1 MIINDSFEVEAP
13 LDTVWAL
20 LKDVPRVAPC
30 IPNAKITEVVDE
42 RTYKAEIGLKVGP
55 VSVSYKAT
63 IVIERIDDA
72 THSVEMN
79 VRGNEGKGRADVNAR
94 VVSRAEA
101 RGSATHVTL
110 EANATMTG
118 IIATVGGR
126 LIEGVAK
133 VTTAK
138 FAQNLAK
145 IAAVDA

>member
-1 MIINDSFEVEAP
+1 MIINDSFDVEAP
-13 LDTVWAL
+13 LETVWSL

-30 IPNAKITEVVDE
+30 IPNAKITEVIDDK
-42 RTYKAEIGLKVGP
+42 TYKAEISMKVGP

-63 IVIERIDDA
+63 IVIEKIDDA

-79 VRGNEGKGRADVNAR
+79 VRGNEGKGRGDVNAR
-94 VVSRAEA
+94 VVSHAET
-101 RGSATHVTL
+101 RGTGTHVTL
-110 EANATMTG
+110 ETNATMTG

-133 VTTAK
+133 ATTAK

-145 IAAVDA
+145 IAVDA